1 MELINEKLILAY
13 GLTKEEQERLNSL
26 LSKKNILP
34 CKIIEK
40 NMGNVTIK
48 EILSHVQWEESG
60 VEGKGSNAELPNEKL
75 LLFSNY
81 MDKELFDL
89 IASIREVKPINT
101 IQAAVTPTSINWTIS
116 YLLQHLI
123 EEREA
128 YRKNTQS

>member
-13 GLTKEEQERLNSL
+13 GLTKEEQERLNSV
-26 LSKKNILP
+26 LSKQNILP
-34 CKIIEK
+34 CKTIEK
-40 NMGNVTIK
+40 NMGNITIK
-48 EILSHVQWEESG
+48 DILSGVQCKESNI
-60 VEGKGSNAELPNEKL
+60 EGSESNTELPKEKL

-89 IASIREVKPINT
+89 IASIREAKPINT
-101 IQAAVTPTSINWTIS
+101 IQAAVTPTSIKWTVS

-128 YRKNTQS
+128 YRNNVQS

>member
-13 GLTKEEQERLNSL
+13 GLTKEEQERLNSF
-26 LSKKNILP
+26 LSKQNIVP

-40 NMGNVTIK
+40 NMGNITIK
-48 EILSHVQWEESG
+48 EILSRVQCEKSNK
-60 VEGKGSNAELPNEKL
+60 EGKESNTELPKEKL

-81 MDKELFDL
+81 KDKELYDL
-89 IASIREVKPINT
+89 IASIREIKPINT
-101 IQAAVTPTSINWTIS
+101 ILAAVTPTSINWTVS

-128 YRKNTQS
+128 YRNSVKS

>member
-13 GLTKEEQERLNSL
+13 GLTKEEQERLNSF
-26 LSKKNILP
+26 LSKQNILP

-48 EILSHVQWEESG
+48 EILSRLEGYDRNIDGKES
-60 VEGKGSNAELPNEKL
+60 NTELPKEKL

-81 MDKELFDL
+81 KDKELYDL
-89 IASIREVKPINT
+89 IDIIREIKPINT
-101 IQAAVTPTSINWTIS
+101 ILAAVTPTSINWTVS

-128 YRKNTQS
+128 YRNSVKS

>member
-1 MELINEKLILAY
+1 MEFINEKLILAY
-13 GLTKEEQERLNSL
+13 GLTKEEQERLNSF
-26 LSKKNILP
+26 LSKQNILP
-34 CKIIEK
+34 CKIIKK

-48 EILSHVQWEESG
+48 DILSGVQCKESNID
-60 VEGKGSNAELPNEKL
+60 GSESDAELPKEKL

-89 IASIREVKPINT
+89 IASIREAKPINT
-101 IQAAVTPTSINWTIS
+101 IQAAVTPTSIKWTVS

-128 YRKNTQS
+128 YRNNVQS